1 MVRKKM
7 GIGWKVACLLI
18 AVCLAVAVGTQVI
31 TANAAMMAG
40 QGVYYSDFEDMD
52 SLQKEAAK
60 LGQKIGEEGMTL
72 LKNKDDSLPL
82 DGNEGVNVFG
92 VMSDKMVGSSETV
105 ADVLEEEGFRVN
117 RVLAN
122 YYEETN
128 TTSSGGMGPGMSSTE
143 IGDEKTEKDFPA
155 DVLSSM
161 NLYKDVAVIVISRDG
176 AEGDDLKLVTDEVE
190 DNKYIGED
198 RGWTHKDLKKGTAE
212 SETPGQGGGP
222 GGQGGPA
229 MPMAESD
236 DEAAPAEEVEF
247 KHYLQLTESE
257 EELIGFAKEISE
269 KVVVVLNTS
278 NVIEAGDLQNDD
290 GIDGIVWIGRTGD
303 SGLSALAKIL
313 NGTLNPSGRTTDI
326 WTKDHTA
333 DPTWINY
340 ATGVQVDNIKN
351 DPDNKNYGKDYAP
364 SSSQNNYQVFYRR
377 IVDEEGNV
385 SYKSYRRADDNKYM
399 SGPDMFYY
407 YAFSMYEEGIYMGYR
422 YYETYAADMEEG
434 GEEWYDDAV
443 VYPFGYGLSYA
454 TFEWENVTP
463 ANELENWQTKKT
475 LNLQVKVTNTGNV
488 AGKDVVQVY
497 SHAPYFE
504 GEVEKP
510 EVQLVGFGKTNTI
523 QPDKSQTI
531 TITVNVQDIANFDD
545 YDKNDNGK
553 ATYEL
558 DAGSGYEL
566 RLQANSHDVKD
577 TIALSDLAAD
587 AILDKDDFSDKPVE
601 ALFTGDDEYN
611 SLGYDPAA
619 TATNSEYGKYN
630 LKAEGKY
637 VEMTRAD
644 FDGTFPDAHSMWELS
659 RSDDFFSFSMGRD
672 MYVQDTNASKL
683 PENPTGG
690 VDLWNLVSGEIYEAK
705 EATEGGEQGGTEGGE
720 QGTTPP
726 PATLAD
732 TGDTE
737 TKNVAFY
744 AEDEVDNSNNLPWV
758 KLASEFTG
766 EDAEYAG
773 WTQQKD
779 AAAQAAAKTAAGDN
793 WIDYFDMAGVDRTDT
808 QITEGKFKGKTGN
821 QAWEDFLNQFTYTD
835 LIKTVSNITNKAIEA
850 VGTPNT
856 PANDS
861 PKNLSSSFD
870 WGDLPHLAAAF
881 DPDLAYQQGVIV
893 GSVSLLKN
901 TGWYAP
907 AMDCHRTAFGGR
919 NNEYYSQDGYHAG
932 IIGAAAVRGAQSKG
946 CATYIK
952 HFALNDQETGRVR
965 CAAIATEQSAR
976 ELYFKPFQICIQE
989 GNAQHLMASMGNL
1002 GDCYIGTSYPV
1013 MTEMLRNEW
1022 GFTGMAATDA
1032 YVSQLD
1038 NAPMDLMV
1046 RTGMDAPLQDQ
1057 DKEGTGN
1064 RGEGESYLLSGIWD
1078 ADVNDGQGAVV
1089 LTDGEDGCTRISYT
1103 QWYCVRKA
1111 AENILF
1117 ANVNSNYVRNGVDT
1131 SAFKGTTLTEATQG
1145 KVYEASVAV
1154 ASVTDETAAYTV
1166 TAGALPEGLTL
1177 GEDGKIS
1184 GTPTAAGEGKFTVQL
1199 SVAGYITAT
1208 ADYTISV
1215 GSAFTLDG
1223 SSAANALKVGEAYD
1237 AYIESD
1243 IIKADGEDVTL
1254 SYKVGSGA
1262 LPDGLTLGADDGLIE
1277 GTPTAPGTYDVTI
1290 VVTETVTQ
1298 QGGGKG
1304 PKGGGSSSES
1314 TDYMFDIEFVVT
1326 GEGGATSELD
1336 AIIERIEALEAAVG
1350 SSDVS
1355 GEIAAIKADIEALK
1369 GAGVSSADIE
1379 ALEKR
1384 LEALEG
1390 GGCSGNI
1397 ASTLV
1402 IVGASLALGAVIMG
1416 VMLKKKKEQD

>member
-1 MVRKKM
+1 MVRKKT
-7 GIGWKVACLLI
+7 GIGWKVICLLI
-18 AVCLAVAVGTQVI
+18 AVCLAIAVGSQVI
-31 TANAAMMAG
+31 TANAAMMEG
-40 QGVYYSDFEDMD
+40 QGVYYSDFEDLD
-52 SLQKEAAK
+52 SLKKEAAK

-72 LKNKDDSLPL
+72 LKNKDGTSLPL

-117 RVLAN
+117 RVLSN
-122 YYEETN
+122 YYDKTN
-128 TTSSGGMGPGMSSTE
+128 TTSSGGMGPGSGSTE
-143 IGDEKTEKDFPA
+143 IGNEKTEKDFPA
-155 DVLSSM
+155 NVRSSM

-190 DNKYIGED
+190 DNQYIGEN
-198 RGWTHKDLKKGTAE
+198 RGWTHKDLKKG
-212 SETPGQGGGP
+212 
-222 GGQGGPA
+222 
-229 MPMAESD
+229 
-236 DEAAPAEEVEF
+236 EADSKTVEY

-303 SGLSALAKIL
+303 TGLSALAKIL

-340 ATGVQVDNIKN
+340 GTGVQMDDVKKDPNDNT
-351 DPDNKNYGKDYAP
+351 DYSEYYVP
-364 SSSQNNYQVFYRR
+364 SSSQNNYHVYYRR
-377 IVDEEGNV
+377 IVDENGKV
-385 SYKSYRRADDNKYM
+385 SYKSYRRADDNKYCT
-399 SGPDMFYY
+399 GPDMFYY

-422 YYETYAADMEEG
+422 YYETYAADMEEN

-443 VYPFGYGLSYA
+443 VYPFGYGLSYT
-454 TFEWENVTP
+454 TFDWEDVTP
-463 ANELENWQTKKT
+463 ESELKDWQNRKT
-475 LNLQVKVTNTGNV
+475 LNLQVKVTNTGSV

-497 SHAPYFE
+497 SHAPYYE

-510 EVQLVGFGKTNTI
+510 EVQLVGFGKTNNI
-523 QPDKSQTI
+523 QPGKSQTI

-545 YDKNDNGK
+545 YDKNGNGK

-577 TIALSDLAAD
+577 TIALSDITGSD
-587 AILDKDDFSDKPVE
+587 VILDKDDFSGSTVE

-619 TATNSEYGKYN
+619 EASNGKHD
-630 LKAEGKY
+630 LKSEGKY
-637 VEMTRAD
+637 VEMSRAD
-644 FDGTFPDAHSMWELS
+644 FDGTFPDAHSMWEMS

-683 PENPTGG
+683 PEQPSGG
-690 VDLWNLVSGEIYEAK
+690 VDLWDLVSGEIYEA
-705 EATEGGEQGGTEGGE
+705 TEGAPAGGEEGE

-726 PATLAD
+726 PATFAA
-732 TGDTE
+732 TE
-737 TKNVAFY
+737 TKDVARY
-744 AEDEVDNSNNLPWV
+744 KEDESDNADNTHTPWV
-758 KLASEFTG
+758 QKASDFTSKDG
-766 EDAEYAG
+766 KYAG

-779 AAAQAAAKTAAGDN
+779 SAAQLEAKEKAGDA
-793 WIDYFDMAGVDRTDT
+793 WIDYFDMAGVDRTDEV
-808 QITEGKFKGKTGN
+808 IKGGKFDGMTGN
-821 QAWEDFLNQFTYTD
+821 QAWEDFMNQFTYTD
-835 LIKTVSNITNKAIEA
+835 LIFTVSNITNKSIAA
-850 VGTPNT
+850 LGTPTT

-870 WGDLPHLAAAF
+870 WGDLPHLAATF
-881 DPDLAYQQGVIV
+881 NEDLAYQQGVIV

-907 AMDCHRTAFGGR
+907 AMNCHRTAFGGR

-989 GNAQHLMASMGNL
+989 GNSQHLMASMGNL

-1038 NAPMDLMV
+1038 NAPMDLMI

-1057 DKEGTGN
+1057 DREGAGN
-1064 RGEGESYLLSGIWD
+1064 QGTGESYLISGKWD
-1078 ADVNDGQGAVV
+1078 DAKQTVV
-1089 LTDGEDGCTRISYT
+1089 LTDGENGGERTSYT

-1131 SAFKGTTLTEATQG
+1131 NDFKGAVLTAATQG
-1145 KVYEASVAV
+1145 SDYNASVAV
-1154 ASVTDETAAYTV
+1154 ASITDETASYSV
-1166 TAGALPEGLTL
+1166 TAGSLPEGLTL
-1177 GEDGKIS
+1177 GEDGKIT
-1184 GTPTAAGEGKFTVQL
+1184 GTPTSAGESRFTVEL

-1208 ADYTISV
+1208 AEYSINV
-1215 GSAFTLDG
+1215 ESAFELDG

-1243 IIKADGEDVTL
+1243 IIKADGTDVTL
-1254 SYKVGSGA
+1254 SYKVGGGA
-1262 LPDGLTLGADDGLIE
+1262 LPEGLTLGATDGLIE
-1277 GTPTAPGTYDVTI
+1277 GTPTTPGTYNVTI
-1290 VVTETVTQ
+1290 IVTETVEQ
-1298 QGGGKG
+1298 SSGGSKGDGSKGGGTK
-1304 PKGGGSSSES
+1304 GGSSSTS
-1314 TDYMFDIEFVVT
+1314 TDYAFDIEFVVT
-1326 GEGGATSELD
+1326 GDSAEVSELD
-1336 AIIERIEALEAAVG
+1336 AIIDRIEALEATVG

-1355 GEIAAIKADIEALK
+1355 DEIAAIKADIEALK
-1369 GAGVSSADIE
+1369 SSGVSSADIE
-1379 ALEKR
+1379 ALEER
-1384 LEALEG
+1384 IAALEEG
-1390 GGCSGNI
+1390 GGCGGNI
-1397 ASTLV
+1397 ASTFA
-1402 IVGASLALGAVIMG
+1402 IVGASLALCAAIMG
-1416 VMLKKKKEQD
+1416 VVLKKKREQD

>member
-1 MVRKKM
+1 MVRKKT
-7 GIGWKVACLLI
+7 GIGRKVACLLI

-31 TANAAMMAG
+31 TANAAMMEG
-40 QGVYYSDFEDMD
+40 HGVYYSDFEDIE
-52 SLQKEAAK
+52 SLKKEAAK
-60 LGQKIGEEGMTL
+60 LADKIGEEGMTL
-72 LKNKDDSLPL
+72 LKNKDGSLPL

-92 VMSDKMVGSSETV
+92 VMSDMMVGSSETV

-117 RVLAN
+117 RVLAD

-143 IGDEKTEKDFPA
+143 IGAEKTKEDFPA
-155 DVLSSM
+155 NVLSSM

-176 AEGDDLKLVTDEVE
+176 AEGDDLKLVTDEAE

-212 SETPGQGGGP
+212 SETPD
-222 GGQGGPA
+222 QGGPVTQA
-229 MPMAESD
+229 AG
-236 DEAAPAEEVEF
+236 DEAASAEEVEY

-278 NVIEAGDLQNDD
+278 NVIEASDIQNDD

-340 ATGVQVDNIKN
+340 GTGVQMDDVKA
-351 DPDNKNYGKDYAP
+351 DPDDTTDYSEYYVP
-364 SSSQNNYQVFYRR
+364 SSSQNNYHVYYRR
-377 IVDEEGNV
+377 IVDDEGNV
-385 SYKSYRRADDNKYM
+385 SYKSYCRADDNKYAT
-399 SGPDMFYY
+399 GPDMFHY

-422 YYETYAADMEEG
+422 YYETYAADKEES

-443 VYPFGYGLSYA
+443 VYPFGYGLSYT
-454 TFEWENVTP
+454 TFEWTDVTP
-463 ANELENWQTKKT
+463 AAELENWQTKKT
-475 LNLQVKVTNTGNV
+475 LSLQVKVENTGNV

-497 SHAPYFE
+497 SHAPYIE

-523 QPDKSQTI
+523 QPGASQTI

-545 YDKNDNGK
+545 YDKNHNDH

-566 RLQANSHDVKD
+566 RLQANSHDVKA
-577 TIALSDLAAD
+577 TIALSDLSAD
-587 AILDKDDFSDKPVE
+587 VILDKDDFSGNTVE

-619 TATNSEYGKYN
+619 KADNGKHD
-630 LKAEGKY
+630 LKSEGKY
-637 VEMTRAD
+637 VEMSRAD

-737 TKNVAFY
+737 AKNVAFY
-744 AEDEVDNSNNLPWV
+744 AEDEVANSNNLPWV
-758 KLASEFTG
+758 KLASDFTG
-766 EDAEYAG
+766 EDAEYAD

-779 AAAQAAAKTAAGDN
+779 AAAQATAKTAAGDN

-1089 LTDGEDGCTRISYT
+1089 LTDGEDGGTRISYT